1 MNDKQFAQFKA
12 AALVDAIK
20 TIGNG
25 DVVKGRHLVLQL
37 ATRRRYA
44 RIKHPVFPD
53 NATTTHD
60 VIKEE
65 WEEFSFELKKNA
77 RPRAKD
83 EALDVMA
90 TLTRFFLDED
100 IENGQEKHS

>member
-1 MNDKQFAQFKA
+1 MDDKQFEQFKSA
-12 AALVDAIK
+12 AIVDAIK
-20 TIGNG
+20 IIGNG
-25 DVVKGRHLVLQL
+25 DVVKGRHVVLQL
-37 ATRRRYA
+37 ATRLRYA
-44 RIKHPVFPD
+44 RIKHPIFSD
-53 NATTTHD
+53 NDITTHD

>member
-1 MNDKQFAQFKA
+1 MNDKQFEQFKSA
-12 AALVDAIK
+12 AIVDAIK

-25 DVVKGRHLVLQL
+25 DVVKGRHIVLQL
-37 ATRRRYA
+37 ATRLHYA
-44 RIKHPVFPD
+44 RVKHPSFPD
-53 NATTTHD
+53 DGTTTHD
-60 VIKEE
+60 VIEEE
-65 WEEFSFELKKNA
+65 WEEFSFELKKND
-77 RPRAKD
+77 RLRAKN